1 LLIGAAKKQQ
11 DQKFLLQFCHKMIL
25 SSELLLQAYM
35 SGAFPMA
42 HPEQD
47 NAIYWHTPAVRGII
61 PLDERFI
68 VPKNLQRLYRQNK
81 FDLYINR
88 AFGEVIQNCAA
99 LRYNDTWISDEIVD
113 SYTSLH
119 ENGFAHSF
127 EAWQDGEL
135 VGGLYGVSIG
145 KAFFGESMFFKVR
158 DASKVAL
165 IFLVEFLR
173 EQKFQL
179 LDTQYL
185 NPHLVQFGAYEVS
198 HEVYMEMLEKAI
210 AE

>member
-1 LLIGAAKKQQ
+1 
-11 DQKFLLQFCHKMIL
+11 MIL

-61 PLDERFI
+61 PLDERFV

-119 ENGFAHSF
+119 ESGFAHSF

-198 HEVYMEMLEKAI
+198 HEAYMEMLEKAI
-210 AE
+210 SE